1 MVRVHPETGERSLLL
16 GNFVKAILGVNGA
29 ESQAL
34 FRIFQDRI
42 TWLENTIRWNWELGD
57 VAMWD
62 NRATQHYAVS
72 DFGTQRRAMHRITLA
87 GDIPVSIH
95 GERSRV
101 GFRRRQRLLHR
112 GHPETT
118 GGLTR
123 RRSAP
128 LRCGPRHPRRYG
140 IALLRRHVMGLLDHK
155 TAVITGA
162 NSGIGL
168 ATAARFIAEGADRV
182 FITGRRQPELSA
194 AAAQLGSR
202 AVAVPGD
209 VGTPEDLDRLYTE
222 VDAAGKGLDVVVA
235 NAGSTRVARLGEI
248 TEDDLDALLTT
259 NVKGVVYTVQKA
271 LPLLNDGASIILIG
285 STTADRGRPGLS
297 VYAASKAAVR
307 SLARAWANEL
317 ADRSIRV
324 NVLVA
329 GSTATPG
336 SDNLAAQT
344 DPNSSIEEFRAA
356 RVSTI
361 PLGRFADPVEIANAA
376 VFLASDLSSFTT
388 GIHHHRRRRVQPGL
402 TLLRKQIDDS
412 GEHRRHGLCG
422 RHDARAGRSV
432 GGSLQQGRGQ
442 HAVAPSQLTPLAVV
456 ILWATAHHTVDQ
468 QFGGTESQAKTL
480 AGERIDVARGVAD
493 KQDPSGGAARDV
505 LPQRSGRAVGLV
517 RMALDPIAQGREFLE
532 VAIESAA
539 PGAE

>member
-1 MVRVHPETGERSLLL
+1 
-16 GNFVKAILGVNGA
+16 
-29 ESQAL
+29 
-34 FRIFQDRI
+34 
-42 TWLENTIRWNWELGD
+42 
-57 VAMWD
+57 
-62 NRATQHYAVS
+62 
-72 DFGTQRRAMHRITLA
+72 
-87 GDIPVSIH
+87 
-95 GERSRV
+95 
-101 GFRRRQRLLHR
+101 
-112 GHPETT
+112 
-118 GGLTR
+118 
-123 RRSAP
+123 
-128 LRCGPRHPRRYG
+128 
-140 IALLRRHVMGLLDHK
+140 MGLLDHK
-155 TAVITGA
+155 TAVITGG

-168 ATAARFIAEGADRV
+168 ATAGRFIAEGADRV
-182 FITGRRQPELSA
+182 FITGRRQPELSTA
-194 AAAQLGSR
+194 ATQLGSR

-209 VGTPEDLDRLYTE
+209 VGTPEHLDRLYAE
-222 VDAAGKGLDVVVA
+222 VDAAGNGLDVVVA

-297 VYAASKAAVR
+297 IYAASKAAVR

-388 GIHHHRRRRVQPGL
+388 GSTI
-402 TLLRKQIDDS
+402 TAD
-412 GEHRRHGLCG
+412 
-422 RHDARAGRSV
+422 
-432 GGSLQQGRGQ
+432 GGFNQ
-442 HAVAPSQLTPLAVV
+442 V
-456 ILWATAHHTVDQ
+456 
-468 QFGGTESQAKTL
+468 
-480 AGERIDVARGVAD
+480 
-493 KQDPSGGAARDV
+493 
-505 LPQRSGRAVGLV
+505 
-517 RMALDPIAQGREFLE
+517 
-532 VAIESAA
+532 
-539 PGAE
+539 